1 MANIIEHIIMTYNYY
16 IIYNGTIMDL
26 LNIGGPHPKE
36 RTFEQAYQISFEK
49 YLEQTQ
55 IENNIIQGKDPWD
68 ALEKLKKYYRLNP
81 NIYPS
86 AVLIISKH
94 RKLICSYQDTNR

>member
-1 MANIIEHIIMTYNYY
+1 
-16 IIYNGTIMDL
+16 MDF
-26 LNIGGPHPKE
+26 LNIGSPHPKE
-36 RTFEQAYQISFEK
+36 RTLEQACQISFEK
-49 YLEQTQ
+49 YLEQTK
-55 IENNIIQGKDPWD
+55 IENNLIQGKDPWD

-81 NIYPS
+81 NLYPS